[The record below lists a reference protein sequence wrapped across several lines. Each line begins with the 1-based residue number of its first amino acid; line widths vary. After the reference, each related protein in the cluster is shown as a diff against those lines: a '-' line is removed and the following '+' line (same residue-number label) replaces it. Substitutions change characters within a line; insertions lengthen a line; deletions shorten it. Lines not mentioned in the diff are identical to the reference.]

1 VKYANW
7 NYPGSGRTN
16 IVLER
21 HGPHASR
28 HGRGDKSTTSG
39 HRFTCTAGSFVFE
52 EDGERGGSSGNVQ
65 GGNGCKRREVIW
77 EVHSLQGNS
86 LLLRL
91 RWLATQKS

>member
-1 VKYANW
+1 MHRERVSEIRPEVLISRVKYANW

-21 HGPHASR
+21 HGLHASR

-52 EDGERGGSSGNVQ
+52 EDDERGGSSGNVQ
-65 GGNGCKRREVIW
+65 GGGERM
-77 EVHSLQGNS
+77 
-86 LLLRL
+86 
-91 RWLATQKS
+91 